1 MREEKEL
8 VLQAQKGDENA
19 FCALYELYAKKLYNF
34 AMFRL
39 GDPYDAEDAV
49 QNCMLVA
56 FEQITKL
63 KKAEAFS
70 PWLFK
75 ILCCSCVTLIKEQ
88 AKKRETQDLENAL
101 HLFSA
106 EDEKMVSQSE
116 VHEALAALSEE
127 EQNIVLLSVIG
138 GLKSKEI
145 AKITGYSPGN
155 VRQKLRR
162 SLAKM
167 KKRLE

>member
-1 MREEKEL
+1 MREEKDL
-8 VLQAQKGDENA
+8 VIQAQKGDETA

-56 FEQITKL
+56 FEQIGRL

-70 PWLFK
+70 AWLFK
-75 ILCCSCVTLIKEQ
+75 ILYCSCVALIKEQ
-88 AKKRETQDLENAL
+88 IQKRETDDIDNYT
-101 HLFSA
+101 HISA
-106 EDEKMVSQSE
+106 ANSEQMVLQGE
-116 VHEALAALSEE
+116 MHDALAALSED

-155 VRQKLRR
+155 VRQKLSR

-167 KKRLE
+167 RKRLE

>member
-75 ILCCSCVTLIKEQ
+75 TLYCSCVTLIKEQ
-88 AKKRETQDLENAL
+88 AKK
-101 HLFSA
+101 
-106 EDEKMVSQSE
+106 EKRRTWKTPCTCFRQKTKKWFRSRKCTKRLPPFQK
-116 VHEALAALSEE
+116 
-127 EQNIVLLSVIG
+127 
-138 GLKSKEI
+138 KSK
-145 AKITGYSPGN
+145 T
-155 VRQKLRR
+155 
-162 SLAKM
+162 
-167 KKRLE
+167 